1 MNKKLE
7 RDFGI
12 LFSLKGGTEDLE
24 KKSVGEFDTRNG
36 VHVLA
41 ASL

>member
-7 RDFGI
+7 KDYGV
-12 LFSLKGGTEDLE
+12 LFSLKGGSDDLE

-36 VHVLA
+36 VKILS